1 MWFPISGFVQAGF
14 FVSEGGVRMPSY
26 DAKRLADADR
36 RVASAHV
43 TLPALTRR
51 MCRHVRDNLGP
62 VIALIPSNYNRL
74 EVCVCCAPRDHRC
87 ARALHA
93 MTVAR
98 SLSW

>member
-1 MWFPISGFVQAGF
+1 MLVQAGF

-26 DAKRLADADR
+26 DTKRLADADR

-74 EVCVCCAPRDHRC
+74 EVCVFVVHLATT
-87 ARALHA
+87 AALEHF
-93 MTVAR
+93 TR
-98 SLSW
+98 

>member
-1 MWFPISGFVQAGF
+1 MQ
-14 FVSEGGVRMPSY
+14 ETQ
-26 DAKRLADADR
+26 KRLQLVRESSTLFR

-74 EVCVCCAPRDHRC
+74 EVCVFVVHLATT
-87 ARALHA
+87 AALEHF
-93 MTVAR
+93 TR
-98 SLSW
+98 